1 MSLLLAFGATTSSAQ
16 ILDRS
21 GWRVTTSSEC
31 DDSGTG
37 HAASIID
44 GNNKTYWHSNWG
56 GANASGDATK
66 TLPQFF
72 QLDLGSKQEFN
83 KIGYVRRNRNAKGEF
98 ENGTVKSYKI
108 YVSDNPFDQVSNEK
122 NAAAIVNALGT
133 AQFEGTFDYTDDT
146 TDETAAKLKTAKSPD
161 MLAGR
166 YVLFVVTDAVNH
178 EASNGN
184 YFASC
189 AEFYLSK
196 DTELTM
202 RDITYHFKVGDVEY
216 GSKTFEGVVDKSKIS
231 TPTMNFL
238 ANGNV
243 TETAD
248 GYNIA
253 CTEKPLPFVAQKSFD
268 ATSAQWYAITL
279 RGNQNNYL
287 LSAKGG
293 ESVGTTTI
301 SLTNHPDFLED
312 VYQWAF
318 VGNLKDGFKLY
329 SKNQNKPVTLSG
341 QLKLV
346 DGEGTTFKLKEL
358 TSGNGFGMFE
368 TEAAGCLNRYNE
380 NQIASWSGGFDDGST
395 FRLQDP
401 KIYVTSYA
409 ATFNGYDDSQA
420 PVGAIGTNGY
430 MSNATN
436 KTDFENAYAAATAPT
451 ATTERVKALAEINKQ
466 IAAQAGETVQA
477 GKYYRLYNASD
488 ARKWLT
494 VNSDNNSILTCSADA
509 EKGIGSVVTFEAI
522 SSEAGQ
528 YRMKF
533 EGKTLG
539 KYKQDDVAIQLVDDN
554 SGEKGSYTVNH
565 VGTKFTFYDRASNNI
580 HSYLHCNG
588 NQLVGWIANSDP
600 SIWYVVP
607 ATDIEVAL
615 NNAGEKSYATAYL
628 PFGVNAVSGA
638 EAYVGTLNTEKT
650 ALNMTQTTSVPAG
663 KGFVLVGATDAKATL
678 TIGNVTET
686 VNSDLTGTNTAI
698 TLTDDNRANYLVFG
712 RKKDVTT
719 TELGFFKTTVAKI
732 PANKAFLDATKLN
745 GVSGAIA
752 MNFGGNTT
760 GVNTVVLGENGV
772 NAPVFDLSGRRVV
785 APVKGG
791 VYIQNGKKFI
801 K

>member
-16 ILDRS
+16 ILNRS
-21 GWRVTTSSEC
+21 EWRVTTSGEC

-44 GNNKTYWHSNWG
+44 GNNDTYWHSNYG
-56 GANASGDATK
+56 GNHASGDATK
-66 TLPQFF
+66 TFPQFF
-72 QLDLGSKQEFN
+72 QVDLGSKQEFN
-83 KIGYVRRNRNAKGEF
+83 RIGYVRRNRTADGKL

-122 NAAAIVNALGT
+122 SAAAIVNALGK
-133 AQFEGTFDYTDDT
+133 AQLEGNLDYTDDT
-146 TDETAAKLKTAKSPD
+146 AGETATKLKTIVSSD
-161 MLAGR
+161 MLSGR
-166 YVLFVVTDAVNH
+166 YVLFVVTNATSQTTDK
-178 EASNGN
+178 
-184 YFASC
+184 FASC

-196 DTELTM
+196 NTDFTM
-202 RDITYHFKVGDVEY
+202 RDITYHLKVGDVEY
-216 GSKTFEGVVDKSKIS
+216 GSKTFKGVVNEDEIT

-238 ANGNV
+238 ENGNV
-243 TETAD
+243 TKTAD

-329 SKNQNKPVTLSG
+329 SKSQNKPVTLSG

-346 DGEGTTFKLKEL
+346 DGDGTTFKLKEL

-380 NQIASWSGGFDDGST
+380 NQISSWSGGFDDGST

-436 KTDFENAYAAATAPT
+436 KTAFEEAYAAATAPT
-451 ATTERVKALAEINKQ
+451 ATTEQVKALAEINKQ

-494 VNSDNNSILTCSADA
+494 VKSDNNSILNCSADA
-509 EKGIGSVVTFEAI
+509 EKGIGSVVTFETI

-565 VGTKFTFYDRASNNI
+565 VGTKFTFYDRASNNV
-580 HSYLHCNG
+580 HSYLHCNK
-588 NQLVGWIANSDP
+588 NNLVGWIANSDP

-615 NNAGEKSYATAYL
+615 NNAGDNSYATAYL
-628 PFGVNAVSGA
+628 PFGVSAVSGA
-638 EAYVGTLNTEKT
+638 DAYVGTLNAEKT

-663 KGFVLVGATDAKATL
+663 KGFVLVGAADAKATL

-698 TLTDDNRANYLVFG
+698 TLTDENRTNYLVFG

-719 TELGFFKTTVAKI
+719 NELGFFKTTAAKI
-732 PANKAFLDATKLN
+732 PANKAFLNASALAQE
-745 GVSGAIA
+745 AIA